1 MLKLVFSDCVKLECE
16 TFSADLM
23 CVYLYMW
30 EPHFGEVRYPDTSEC
45 SWNLFGLA
53 KHTSLASRGDAC
65 LVYVSFC
72 VQTSLGPFPIHC
84 CEASLAVR
92 WFWQTSC
99 WLRFRLPFGF
109 AVNFASLIPTFSLH
123 SGFAFIC
130 PFGLTFRFPQSFAFG
145 FTFHFVQA
153 SPSVPV
159 FKSSVPS
166 DFASLENLSRLH
178 SVPSFRLSCSLR
190 SHANRL
196 RLIHPDLKESSL

>member
-1 MLKLVFSDCVKLECE
+1 MCAECHDIVCSASIAGLDLFQNIHRWLPVGMPASCECKYRLPFVK
-16 TFSADLM
+16 
-23 CVYLYMW
+23 
-30 EPHFGEVRYPDTSEC
+30 
-45 SWNLFGLA
+45 
-53 KHTSLASRGDAC
+53 
-65 LVYVSFC
+65 
-72 VQTSLGPFPIHC
+72 
-84 CEASLAVR
+84 ASLAG
-92 WFWQTSC
+92 FCTDFGSASLC
-99 WLRFRLPFGF
+99 LPFGF

-196 RLIHPDLKESSL
+196 RLIHPDLKDTSL